1 MKFDHIGIFVKEIDY
16 GQTELSK
23 VIEIF
28 KKSEIFHD
36 TLLNVS
42 VQFCYDKC
50 GICYELVAPYGENNP
65 VESVLKDNG
74 NILNHIEYKTNKFDE
89 TILHFREIGCLPLGP
104 AKAAI
109 AFKGSKVIF
118 SLLH

>member
-65 VESVLKDNG
+65 VESVLKVME
-74 NILNHIEYKTNKFDE
+74 IFSI
-89 TILHFREIGCLPLGP
+89 ILHIKLTNLMKRYC
-104 AKAAI
+104 
-109 AFKGSKVIF
+109 IF
-118 SLLH
+118 VQ